1 MCLMTYKFFLLLQKT
16 VLLKIFFKSLVYS
29 KQNAV
34 VLKFE
39 IVSDIKPSVTPV
51 FTALI
56 LLLFFKLSKYINVVL
71 SLLLIFSFFCFSY
84 FNRKIKTHS
93 KTIANQNIIFVNDI
107 ICY

>member
-1 MCLMTYKFFLLLQKT
+1 MCLMTYKFFLLSQKT

-84 FNRKIKTHS
+84 FN
-93 KTIANQNIIFVNDI
+93 
-107 ICY
+107 